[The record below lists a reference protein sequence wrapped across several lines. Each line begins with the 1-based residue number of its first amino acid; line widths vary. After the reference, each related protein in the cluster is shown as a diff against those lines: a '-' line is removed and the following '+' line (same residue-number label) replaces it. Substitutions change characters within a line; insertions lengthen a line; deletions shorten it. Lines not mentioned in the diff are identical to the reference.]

1 MKIVID
7 MNLSPVWVKTF
18 ADVNIEALHW
28 SKVGDPRATDRVIMQ
43 WAKERGY
50 IVFTNDL
57 DFGAI
62 LAATQANSPSVIQV
76 RTQDLLP
83 DSIGDLVVQILTKF
97 QAQLETGVLISID
110 QLNSRVRILPIQR
123 SV

>member
-7 MNLSPVWVKTF
+7 MNLSPAWVNAF
-18 ADVNIEALHW
+18 ADVNIEAIHW
-28 SKVGDPRATDRVIMQ
+28 STVGDPKATDRVIMQ
-43 WAKERGY
+43 WAKAQGY

-83 DSIGDLVVQILTKF
+83 DSIGKSVIQALIQF
-97 QAQLETGVLISID
+97 QEQLEIGALISID
-110 QLNSRVRILPIQR
+110 HLQSRVRILPIQR
-123 SV
+123 